1 MTTSSTAATFGMASE
16 SGGVR
21 VLNVRQ
27 RVLASVC
34 LVNFQPFIMLKSW
47 KPLRPDQM
55 LMFFAILTFVTAA
68 SVSIPSVSLLLLCAG
83 IGALIVRL
91 YLLTNMTKSQ

>member
-1 MTTSSTAATFGMASE
+1 MSVSIVTALPLNLRNSTEA
-16 SGGVR
+16 
-21 VLNVRQ
+21 
-27 RVLASVC
+27 
-34 LVNFQPFIMLKSW
+34 
-47 KPLRPDQM
+47 M

-91 YLLTNMTKSQ
+91 YL

>member
-1 MTTSSTAATFGMASE
+1 
-16 SGGVR
+16 
-21 VLNVRQ
+21 
-27 RVLASVC
+27 
-34 LVNFQPFIMLKSW
+34 
-47 KPLRPDQM
+47 M

-91 YLLTNMTKSQ
+91 YI